1 MADHLKLTYLDAM
14 SSKRVNIRFD
24 PDAPR
29 PERAQRAT
37 TLRGIL
43 EGLESTKVFP
53 KLDTNGDLAE
63 PEEPG
68 PDIGEFVLRF
78 TGTQPFDNTA
88 FKGLGLVPL
97 AVTDDK
103 RYFALTDHDAR
114 AALAKLIGRYS
125 KPGDSLDDVS
135 ATLKE
140 ELAKVDGIDLYGR
153 EDRLAPGLHPP
164 ESGEDAEVDI
174 SIWPTSL
181 ELRSDV
187 ARGTERV
194 ARITS
199 VLNSHSG
206 REPLVRVLAHDSR
219 DPDRLTVHAVVDRL
233 AFEELAEHHLIEKIR
248 GPLTVRVTYETLQ
261 RLVLPSEALLPEGE
275 PIGVIDDMVVDS
287 NPWLRDVIVEQRSF
301 PDEVTLGDHTR
312 HGTEVASVAAWGD
325 VRALLDTAFEGQ
337 PFPLYVARVA
347 QANERF
353 ETQVH
358 GEAAEQF
365 TAALDW
371 LAERKV
377 RIVVLALGESYA
389 DSGPLTSDLS
399 ALIDTKAREHG
410 MVIVTS
416 AGNIDHAGP
425 NDVSNYPDF
434 LAEDSSRVSA
444 PGTAALSVTAT
455 AIAENDS
462 IDRTRNPHAIAVAKA
477 GAHAPYART
486 GPVRGSR
493 AAGRQK
499 PEFAANGGNWAI
511 DTATGNLV
519 TDAAELAVTTLIP
532 PVNGRLFG
540 SSTGTSLA
548 APRVAHEL
556 AKIASRYPDAS
567 ANLLRA
573 LLALSGARKH
583 RKSDPK
589 HAFLSATYGVPSGE
603 EVLESSGTRVIF
615 TFEGAMATNSHA
627 VLEIP
632 IPELFVRG
640 HSARE
645 ISIAL
650 AFDPPVR
657 RSRKDY
663 IAGNMEF
670 AFIQREDL
678 PAIKA
683 AFAKQP
689 PRNERDEK
697 TDQVFVEAIQGRALV
712 PPKTTFLSDTLIRR
726 SFYSSSGGWD
736 PNDDDYFL
744 VITHEHSRWTP
755 SQKNRYKEQ
764 SFAVAVEIRDHDRLD
779 LDLYAEAQ
787 ARLQERARSRGGS
800 DR

>member
-1 MADHLKLTYLDAM
+1 MADHLKLTHLDAM
-14 SSKRVNIRFD
+14 NSKRVNSNYD

-29 PERAQRAT
+29 PNRGLRAT

-43 EGLESTKVFP
+43 EGLESSRVFP
-53 KLDTNGDLAE
+53 ALDANGDLVDAE
-63 PEEPG
+63 ESESSV
-68 PDIGEFVLRF
+68 GEIVLKF

-103 RYFALTDHDAR
+103 RYFALTDQDAR
-114 AALAKLIGRYS
+114 SALVKLIGRYS
-125 KPGDSLDDVS
+125 KPDDSLDDITK
-135 ATLKE
+135 TLKD

-153 EDRLAPGLHPP
+153 DDRLAPGLRFP
-164 ESGEDAEVDI
+164 EGDELVEIDI
-174 SIWPTSL
+174 SVWPTSL
-181 ELRSDV
+181 ERSSDV
-187 ARGTERV
+187 SRGTARV
-194 ARITS
+194 ARI
-199 VLNSHSG
+199 VDLLDMHSE
-206 REPLVRVLAHDSR
+206 RNPLVRTLAHDSR
-219 DPDRLTVHAVVDRL
+219 DPDRLKVHAVVDSI
-233 AFEELAEHHLIEKIR
+233 AIEDLAEHQLVEKLR
-248 GPLTVRVTYETLQ
+248 GPLAVRVTQETLQ
-261 RLVLPSEALLPEGE
+261 KLVMPSDVLLPEGE
-275 PIGVIDDMVVDS
+275 AIGIIDDLVVDA
-287 NPWLRDVIVEQRSF
+287 NPWLHNVIIEQRSF
-301 PDEVTLGDHTR
+301 PDDVTLGDHTR

-325 VRALLDTAFEGQ
+325 VRDLLDSEFDGQ

-347 QANERF
+347 QANERL

-358 GEAAEQF
+358 GDPSAQF
-365 TAALDW
+365 AAALDW
-371 LAERKV
+371 LAEHQV

-399 ALIDTKAREHG
+399 ALIDAKAREYG

-416 AGNIDHAGP
+416 AGNIEHTH
-425 NDVSNYPDF
+425 VSDLRRYPDF
-434 LAEDSSRVSA
+434 LVDDTSRVAA
-444 PGTAALSVTAT
+444 PGTAALSVTTT
-455 AIAENDS
+455 AIAEDDAV
-462 IDRTRNPHAIAVAKA
+462 DRARNPHAIAVAKA
-477 GAHAPYART
+477 GSHAPYARS

-511 DTATGNLV
+511 DTATENLV

-540 SSTGTSLA
+540 SATGTSLA

-583 RKSDPK
+583 RKNDPK
-589 HAFLSATYGVPSGE
+589 PSFLSSTYGVPSGAD
-603 EVLESSGTRVIF
+603 VLESSGTRVIF
-615 TFEGAMATNSHA
+615 TFEGTMATNSHA

-632 IPELFVRG
+632 IPELFARG

-670 AFIQREDL
+670 TFVQREDL
-678 PAIKA
+678 PAIQA

-689 PRNERDEK
+689 TRKERDE
-697 TDQVFVEAIQGRALV
+697 DPSQVFFDPIGGRALV
-712 PPKTTFLSDTLIRR
+712 PPKTTFLSDTLMRR
-726 SFYSSSGGWD
+726 SFYSANGGWD
-736 PNDDDYFL
+736 PNDDDYFV
-744 VITHEHSRWTP
+744 VITHEHSRWTRP
-755 SQKNRYKEQ
+755 QKNQYKEQ
-764 SFAVAVEIRDHDRLD
+764 AFAVAVEIRDHDRLD
-779 LDLYAEAQ
+779 IDLYAEAQ
-787 ARLQERARSRGGS
+787 ARLRDRARTRGSS